1 MSTADSV
8 PTPQAILRDFVE
20 RFDAKTQ
27 SLFKSV
33 RTAVRKRFPTAN
45 ELFYDYGTFF
55 VLAYSASD
63 GPMDG
68 VVTLSVRPE
77 GVWLYLA
84 NGAKLVD
91 PKRLLKGTAK
101 GVRYIPLE
109 SAKQVADPDVE
120 ALIKQAVKS
129 VKTPMPKSGKG
140 ELLIRTSGGKRQPK
154 KKVAEKASKK
164 SA

>member
-1 MSTADSV
+1 MTDAQKPLS
-8 PTPQAILRDFVE
+8 PQATLKAFLE
-20 RFDAKTQ
+20 KFDDTTQ

-45 ELFYDYGTFF
+45 ELFYDYGSFF
-55 VLAYSASD
+55 VLTYSASD

-68 VVTLSVRPE
+68 VVTISVRPE
-77 GVWLYLA
+77 GVWLYLS
-84 NGAKLVD
+84 NGAKLID
-91 PKRLLKGTAK
+91 PKKLLKGTAK

-120 ALIKQAVKS
+120 ALIKQAVRS
-129 VKTPMPKSGKG
+129 VNSPMPKTGKG

-154 KKVAEKASKK
+154 KKATSKAVKK
-164 SA
+164 AK